1 MDSHCPAAFLYSVC
15 LYGSCLC
22 QDRIRGWG
30 ILDKAVHEIFLEQND
45 AMKRC
50 RTRIFQAVA
59 TVVAKVLK
67 WVQAK
72 GIMPQE
78 QQEVKP
84 G

>member
-1 MDSHCPAAFLYSVC
+1 M
-15 LYGSCLC
+15 
-22 QDRIRGWG
+22 
-30 ILDKAVHEIFLEQND
+30 VHEIFLEQND
-45 AMKRC
+45 VMKRC

-72 GIMPQE
+72 GIMLQE

-84 G
+84 GYKDKKAERQKNK